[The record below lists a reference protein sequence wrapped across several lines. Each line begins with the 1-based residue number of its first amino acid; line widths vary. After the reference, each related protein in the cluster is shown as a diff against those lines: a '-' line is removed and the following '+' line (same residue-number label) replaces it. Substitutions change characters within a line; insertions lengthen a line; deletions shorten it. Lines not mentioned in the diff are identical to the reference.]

1 MDRLDK
7 ILAGTGRWSRREV
20 KDLVRAGRVT
30 VNGAVAGARSR
41 SMTAWAWICG
51 WMERPLERKSLSI

>member
-20 KDLVRAGRVT
+20 KGLVRAGRVT
-30 VNGAVAGARSR
+30 VNGAVAGSPEQKYDRR
-41 SMTAWAWICG
+41 AWICG